1 MANKTFGDLPA
12 RSEILNDDFFITNRA
27 SNTNYPEG
35 RLGINVLKNY
45 LFDDLI
51 VKNAKFSNTTTLDVK
66 ITKQSIFIKD
76 GNNNITFKDVKKL
89 VHGFF
94 QIKCN
99 QSKGNPLGSSLCT
112 YTLTYVPNDIKF
124 NKVTFFSS
132 EILEISNTSSSVTA
146 DTYHHLFIDP
156 FIPDGIGQ
164 FRLDIQFLS
173 TVAGAKCT
181 VESSILLLETY

>member
-1 MANKTFGDLPA
+1 MANKTLGDLPA

-51 VKNAKFSNTTTLDVK
+51 VKNTKFSNTTELNVK
-66 ITKQSIFIKD
+66 ITKQSIFIKN
-76 GNNNITFKDVKKL
+76 GNNNITFKDLKKP

-99 QSKGNPLGSSLCT
+99 QSRGNPLGPSLCT
-112 YTLTYVPNDIKF
+112 YTLKYVPNDKKF
-124 NKVTFFSS
+124 KEIDFFSS

-146 DTYHHLFIDP
+146 DIYHHLFIIP
-156 FIPDGIGQ
+156 FIPNGVGQ
-164 FRLDIQFLS
+164 FRLDVQFLS
-173 TVAGAKCT
+173 TVPSSKCT